1 MLIINMTKIRFSD
14 YVKPAILTPTKR
26 ELRKGSAMKNGK
38 NQVMTC
44 GACAII
50 VGESG
55 QTTTSIDSLVNGV
68 KRFTSKLS
76 RR

>member
-1 MLIINMTKIRFSD
+1 
-14 YVKPAILTPTKR
+14 
-26 ELRKGSAMKNGK
+26 MKNGK
-38 NQVMTC
+38 NQVMSC

-68 KRFTSKLS
+68 KRFTSKFS

>member
-1 MLIINMTKIRFSD
+1 
-14 YVKPAILTPTKR
+14 
-26 ELRKGSAMKNGK
+26 MKNGK
-38 NQVMTC
+38 NQVMSC

-68 KRFTSKLS
+68 KRFKSKLS